1 MNHMLSQDSLAIVL
15 LCTPVG
21 LSKDNTEIRPL
32 TIKQW
37 NQFLR
42 RMFNAEIKNPAALF
56 ELAKD
61 DLKMRLSL
69 SDEESQRIQFLLSRA
84 GQAVVELENLNNMGI
99 FVTTRAEKSYP
110 QRLKSILKKDSPPVL
125 FYSGDI
131 ELTQMEGIG
140 IVGSRNIDPKGLEF
154 TKELGAKSVKQGLT
168 VISGGAKGVDEVA
181 QNEAIRQGGKVISIL
196 AESLAQKIKHKEVR
210 EAIIEQKLLLL
221 SPFHP
226 RAPFTVYNAMQRNKY
241 IYALS
246 HIAVVVSSDYNKG
259 GTWAGATENLR
270 NKWVPLFVRRDD
282 NIPEGNEK
290 LLKMGAT
297 PLLSKD
303 LFAES
308 FNTSR
313 LVSLVD
319 QYYEQGSLF
328 PASNLLE
335 REMDYQVSNDPSETD
350 KEERTDLFPI
360 IWPYLENALQ
370 KARTKEE
377 LCEMFNLNKN
387 QMKVWLDRAVEE
399 QKIKKVLKPTGY
411 IVQDF

>member
-1 MNHMLSQDSLAIVL
+1 ML
-15 LCTPVG
+15 LCTTVG

-56 ELAKD
+56 EVGKE
-61 DLKMRLSL
+61 DLKKRLGL

-110 QRLKSILKKDSPPVL
+110 QRLKSVLKKDSPPVL

-154 TKELGAKSVKQGLT
+154 TKELGSKSAKQGLT

-181 QNEAIRQGGKVISIL
+181 QNEALRQGGKVISIL
-196 AESLAQKIKHKEVR
+196 ADSLAQKIKHKEAR
-210 EAIIEQKLLLL
+210 EAIMEQRLLLL
-221 SPFHP
+221 TSFHP

-246 HIAVVVSSDYNKG
+246 HIAVVVSSDYSKG

-270 NKWVPLFVRRDD
+270 NKWVPLFVRKDD
-282 NIPEGNEK
+282 IVPEGNEK
-290 LLKMGAT
+290 LLKMGAN
-297 PLLSKD
+297 PLSAKD
-303 LFAES
+303 LFSES
-308 FNTSR
+308 FNANR
-313 LVSLVD
+313 LSSLAD

-328 PASNLLE
+328 SVSNLLE
-335 REMDYQVSNDPSETD
+335 KETDYQVSNDSGESD
-350 KEERTDLFPI
+350 HEERIDLFPV
-360 IWPYLENALQ
+360 IWPYLESALQ

-377 LCEMFNLNKN
+377 LCTMLHIHGN
-387 QMKVWLDRAVEE
+387 QMKIWLERALAE
-399 QKIKKVLKPTGY
+399 QKIKKTRKPAGY
-411 IVQDF
+411 IVQ